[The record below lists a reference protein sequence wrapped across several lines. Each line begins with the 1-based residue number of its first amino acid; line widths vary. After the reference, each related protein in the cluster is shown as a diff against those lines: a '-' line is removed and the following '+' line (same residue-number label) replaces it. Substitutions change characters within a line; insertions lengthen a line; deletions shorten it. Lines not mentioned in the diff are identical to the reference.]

1 MENTFIKT
9 AKWKTVEILYKSA
22 EDLERRYIKAFRE
35 SVRKLS
41 MICGTE
47 LGEFIDKLT
56 RVSRIGFYSYI
67 AKELGIKERLVYSYV
82 RKLQKNGF
90 KFTVDI
96 NLKRIG
102 LYKYFIH
109 IPQLIDFNIIRNN
122 ETIAWLNYY
131 SITLNPI
138 GTLLAYFIPYNLKDE
153 LLRKINRFIMEIIG
167 NKEDKGIFVHFYIGS
182 RHQPVFHR
190 APFSQHKFIHGFLF
204 DEIIESFKYNQLD
217 DIMFKSIIDKI
228 NSKFS
233 SPYDAV
239 DLIILKEYDIDAF
252 TTVQDIAKKYPI
264 SQRIILKH
272 LNNHINNKKIIQGIF
287 LKSNIYSSFLFKI
300 LGIFL
305 FLNDLDNA
313 VRVFNFF
320 RNFDYSLSI
329 NLGIPDEIMREQKY
343 EFIILVQVAV
353 PQLRVYEFLKFL
365 DYLRRHNYVMS
376 YKLYEILPDTFVR
389 FTIPYLNFDQER
401 KDWTLDV
408 KNVQELLMRRFM
420 IPRV

>member
-1 MENTFIKT
+1 M
-9 AKWKTVEILYKSA
+9 YKSA
-22 EDLERRYIKAFRE
+22 KDLERRYIKSFKE

-41 MICGTE
+41 MICGTD
-47 LGEFIDKLT
+47 LGRFVDNLT
-56 RVSRIGFYSYI
+56 KVSRIGFYSYI

-82 RKLQKNGF
+82 RKLQKNNF

-109 IPQLIDFNIIRNN
+109 IPELIDFNVIRNN

-131 SITLNPI
+131 SLTLNPI
-138 GTLLAYFIPYNLKDE
+138 GTLLTYFIPHNLKDE
-153 LLRKINRFIMEIIG
+153 LLRKINSFIMKITEKG
-167 NKEDKGIFVHFYIGS
+167 RNKGIFIHFYISS
-182 RHQPVFHR
+182 RHQPVFHK
-190 APFSQHKFIHGFLF
+190 APFSQQRFIHGFLF
-204 DEIIESFKYNQLD
+204 DEIIELFEESQLD
-217 DIMFKSIIDKI
+217 DIMFKYIIDEI
-228 NSKFS
+228 NSKFL

-239 DLIILKEYDIDAF
+239 DLIILKEYGIDAF
-252 TTVQDIAKKYPI
+252 VTVQDIAKKYPI

-272 LNNHINNKKIIQGIF
+272 LNSHINNKKIIRGIF

-305 FLNDLDNA
+305 FVNGLSNA
-313 VRVFNFF
+313 ARVFDFF

-329 NLGIPDEIMREQKY
+329 NLGIPDEIMREQNY

-365 DYLRRHNYVMS
+365 DYLHRHDYIVG
-376 YKLYEILPDTFVR
+376 YKLYEFLPGTFVR

-420 IPRV
+420 IPRI

>member
-1 MENTFIKT
+1 MYNS
-9 AKWKTVEILYKSA
+9 AK
-22 EDLERRYIKAFRE
+22 DLERRYIKAFKE
-35 SVRKLS
+35 NVRKLS
-41 MICGTE
+41 MICGTD
-47 LGEFIDKLT
+47 LGKFIDDLT

-109 IPQLIDFNIIRNN
+109 IPELIDFNVIRNN

-138 GTLLAYFIPYNLKDE
+138 GTLLAYFIPYDLKDE
-153 LLRKINRFIMEIIG
+153 LLRKINSFITKIIG
-167 NKEDKGIFVHFYIGS
+167 NREDKGIFVHFYIGS
-182 RHQPVFHR
+182 RHQPVFHK
-190 APFSQHKFIHGFLF
+190 APFSLHKFIHGFLF
-204 DEIIESFKYNQLD
+204 DEIIELFEYSQLD
-217 DIMFKSIIDKI
+217 DIMFKYIIDEI
-228 NSKFS
+228 NSKFL

-272 LNNHINNKKIIQGIF
+272 LNNHINNKKIIRGIF

-300 LGIFL
+300 LGVFL
-305 FLNDLDNA
+305 FLNDLNNA
-313 VRVFNFF
+313 VRVYNFF

-329 NLGIPDEIMREQKY
+329 NLGIPDEIMREQNC
-343 EFIILVQVAV
+343 EFTILVQVAV
-353 PQLRVYEFLKFL
+353 PQLKVYEFLKFL
-365 DYLRRHNYVMS
+365 DYLRRHNYVVS
-376 YKLYEILPDTFVR
+376 YKLYELLPDTFVR

>member
-1 MENTFIKT
+1 M
-9 AKWKTVEILYKSA
+9 YKNV
-22 EDLERRYIKAFRE
+22 EDLERRYIKAFKE

-41 MICGTE
+41 MICGTD
-47 LGEFIDKLT
+47 LGEFVDKLT
-56 RVSRIGFYSYI
+56 KVSRIGFYSYI

-109 IPQLIDFNIIRNN
+109 IPQLIDFNVIRNN

-138 GTLLAYFIPYNLKDE
+138 GTLLTYFIPYNLKDE
-153 LLRKINRFIMEIIG
+153 LLRKINSFIMKLAE
-167 NKEDKGIFVHFYIGS
+167 KVKDKGIFIHFYIS
-182 RHQPVFHR
+182 YRHQPIFHKS
-190 APFSQHKFIHGFLF
+190 PFSQHRFIHGFLF
-204 DEIIESFKYNQLD
+204 DEIIELFENSRLD
-217 DIMFKSIIDKI
+217 DIVFKYIIDEL
-228 NSKFS
+228 NTRFS

-252 TTVQDIAKKYPI
+252 TTVQSIAKKYPI

-272 LNNHINNKKIIQGIF
+272 LNNHINNKKIIRGLF
-287 LKSNIYSSFLFKI
+287 LKSSIYSSFLFKF
-300 LGIFL
+300 LGVFL
-305 FLNDLDNA
+305 FLNDLSNA
-313 VRVFNFF
+313 IKVFNFF

-329 NLGIPDEIMREQKY
+329 NLGIPDEIMREQNY
-343 EFIILVQVAV
+343 EFIISVQVAV

-365 DYLRRHNYVMS
+365 DYLYRHDYIVS
-376 YKLYEILPDTFVR
+376 YKLYEFLPDTFVR

-420 IPRV
+420 IPRI